1 MEIMDLSQ
9 QDFELF
15 RNFINKKTGIFFDE
29 RKKYFLTSRIS
40 TRMEA
45 CNLTSVREY
54 WYLLNTN
61 WEELSTFI
69 ENITIPETY
78 FFRDYPQLK
87 MFAEDILPLVCEEKK
102 RKYSK
107 TLKIWSAGCS
117 TGEEPYTLAI
127 ILREMM
133 EDFNSWKVDIL
144 GTDISKKALKKC
156 REAVYNARSVKDVP
170 LEYKTKYFISSNAHY
185 LVKPEIKKLV
195 HFDYLNLIDETRMQT
210 MKGVDFI
217 FCRNVLIYFDF
228 ENSKKVISYF
238 YDALNKGGYIF
249 LGSSESIS
257 RLSAA
262 FKLVRFKNGL
272 AYMKE

>member
-1 MEIMDLSQ
+1 MEITGLSQ

-15 RNFINKKTGIFFDE
+15 QNLINKKTGIFLDE
-29 RKKYFLTSRIS
+29 RKKYFLESRIS
-40 TRMEA
+40 SRMEEYG
-45 CNLTSVREY
+45 LISVREY
-54 WYLLNTN
+54 WNLVNTDSK
-61 WEELSTFI
+61 EFSTFVDS
-69 ENITIPETY
+69 ITIPETY

-87 MFAEDILPLVCEEKK
+87 MFAEDILPVVCEEK
-102 RKYSK
+102 RKKSSK

-127 ILREMM
+127 ILREMI
-133 EDFNSWKVDIL
+133 EDFNTWNVDIL
-144 GTDISKKALKKC
+144 GTDISRKALKRC
-156 REAVYNARSVKDVP
+156 QEAIYNARSIKDVP
-170 LEYKTKYFISSNAHY
+170 LEYKKKYFISSNTHY
-185 LVKPEIKKLV
+185 IVKPEVKKLV
-195 HFDYLNLIDETRMQT
+195 RFNYLNLIDKTRMQAI
-210 MKGVDFI
+210 KGIDFI
-217 FCRNVLIYFDF
+217 FCRNVLIYFDS
-228 ENSKKVISYF
+228 ENSKRVISYF